1 MVILIWFKISERGYN
16 MNLIIGLGN
25 IGAKYQFTRHN
36 VGFMVVDYLA
46 LNNSESFRESTKL
59 KSLITKIRL
68 NGEDTLLVKPTT
80 YMNLSGEALRAVM
93 DYYKIPIENTL
104 VVYDDLSLDFGKI
117 RFRPSGSDGGHNGIK
132 SLISHAGTNKFS
144 RVKIGVGPQMG
155 LPSEVFVLQNFSK
168 EQMDGLKSIITKV
181 AESIEYYYQNGIEKT
196 QNFYN

>member
-25 IGAKYQFTRHN
+25 IGAKYQFTSHN

-46 LNNSESFRESTKL
+46 LNNSESFRENTKL

-155 LPSEVFVLQNFSK
+155 LPSEVFVLQNFYK